1 MEKVMPEGDEAN
13 RVCRQCGK
21 PAFWDIQG
29 APYCIDCEYRF
40 QLSQY
45 MKFQQNAAMLN
56 FAAEEMD
63 AVVPIG
69 PPSPRIKIP
78 AAPIPPIHYNYQ
90 SVQVSGGTV
99 GVVNFGMVA
108 HDIAVNLQAVTEAGG
123 VDAAEHLRQ
132 FTQLVLDDRAIDE
145 QSRAE
150 LAQQIA
156 VIAEQAKAPA
166 AERKPGVIKAVLG
179 GVKDTATCVAS
190 LAEAWKAAE
199 PVVKAWFGLS

>member
-1 MEKVMPEGDEAN
+1 MEMPGDEEAN
-13 RVCRQCGK
+13 GACRQCGK

-63 AVVPIG
+63 ALVPIG
-69 PPSPRIKIP
+69 PASPRIRIP
-78 AAPIPPIHYNYQ
+78 RAPVPPIQYNHQ
-90 SVQVSGGTV
+90 SVQVSGGSTV
-99 GVVNFGMVA
+99 GAVNFGMVA

-123 VDAAEHLRQ
+123 VDAAEQLRQ
-132 FTQLVLDDRAIDE
+132 FTQLVLEERAIDE

-156 VIAEQAKAPA
+156 LIAEQAKAPA
-166 AERKPGVIKAVLG
+166 AVRKPGVIKAMLS

-190 LAEAWKAAE
+190 LADAWKAVD
-199 PVVKAWFGLS
+199 PVVRAWLGLS

>member
-1 MEKVMPEGDEAN
+1 MAEGEAAN
-13 RVCRQCGK
+13 RPDCLQCGK
-21 PAFWDIQG
+21 PAFWNIQG

-63 AVVPIG
+63 AVMPIG
-69 PPSPRIKIP
+69 PASPRIR
-78 AAPIPPIHYNYQ
+78 IPPAPVPPLHYNHQ

-99 GVVNFGMVA
+99 GAVNFGVVA
-108 HDIAVNLQAVTEAGG
+108 HDIAVSLQAVTEAGG
-123 VDAAEHLRQ
+123 VDAAEQLRQ
-132 FTQLVLDDRAIDE
+132 FTQLVLDAREIDE

-156 VIAEQAKAPA
+156 VIAEQAKASA
-166 AERKPGVIKAVLG
+166 AERKPGVIKAMMS
-179 GVKDTATCVAS
+179 GVRDTAAGVAS
-190 LAEAWKAAE
+190 LADAWKAAE
-199 PVVKAWFGLS
+199 PVVKAWLGLP